1 MDAYRARAER
11 GREVLAP
18 GYPPRAVRVLEL
30 AQRVGLLVSVAYEN
44 GHGGAV
50 SASEMA
56 ARTEALRPVERTA
69 RRAQVAAYNAF
80 VEERERG
87 VR

>member
-1 MDAYRARAER
+1 YRARAER

-30 AQRVGLLVSVAYEN
+30 AQRVGVLVSLASEN

-50 SASEMA
+50 SASEMV
-56 ARTEALRPVERTA
+56 ARGEALRPVERVA
-69 RRAQVAAYNAF
+69 RRAQVAAYNS
-80 VEERERG
+80 VVVERG
-87 VR
+87 R

>member
-1 MDAYRARAER
+1 MTGVQPCALPLSLFSAAPER
-11 GREVLAP
+11 G
-18 GYPPRAVRVLEL
+18 
-30 AQRVGLLVSVAYEN
+30 Q
-44 GHGGAV
+44 GGAV

-56 ARTEALRPVERTA
+56 ARAEALRPVERTA

>member
-1 MDAYRARAER
+1 ME
-11 GREVLAP
+11 GGGGEVLAP

-30 AQRVGLLVSVAYEN
+30 AQRVGLLITVAYES

-56 ARTEALRPVERTA
+56 GRGQALRPVERVA
-69 RRAQVAAYNAF
+69 RRAQVAAYNAW
-80 VEERERG
+80 VEERERE
-87 VR
+87 R